1 MPSSLHI
8 VAASTRPRFRKLAL
22 CVTEDWFVLSHFKP
36 LIRALKVV
44 ADEVV
49 VITRD
54 QGRANE
60 IAAEGVRVVPFDY
73 ERQSTHPVRVPMT
86 ALRLRQVLARE
97 KPDVVHLVALK
108 PIVLGALALMTLK
121 TPRVGIHVT
130 GLGLIAAAQSKRKS
144 AMLSA
149 ARVVVRRM
157 MADPSAHLFVE
168 NEDDLGLLLGG
179 ADVPAERITVLGG
192 AGVDPAHFSPIPLPP
207 GPPALGYVGRL
218 IASKGVDV
226 LIEAMRRLR
235 KAGHD
240 TPLHL
245 HGMIDADNPEAISE
259 ATIRGWEREGLATW
273 HGHTKDVRDV
283 WRHAAI
289 AVVPSRGGE
298 GLPRSLLEAAACGRP
313 VVVTDVPGCRRFAR
327 DGVEG
332 RVVPPGD
339 AQALAEAI
347 EALLLSH
354 DLRADMGARAAA
366 RVLEG
371 YTEAAVER
379 DVIRAYLG
387 EPRRAADI
395 R

>member
-1 MPSSLHI
+1 MSFDWDERALMTE
-8 VAASTRPRFRKLAL
+8 VAHSAPRIRRLAL

-54 QGRANE
+54 SGRAHE
-60 IAAEGVRVVPFDY
+60 IAAMGVRLVPFDF

-86 ALRLRQVLARE
+86 ALRLRQVLAEE
-97 KPDVVHLVALK
+97 KPDAVHLVALK
-108 PIVLGALALMTLK
+108 PIVLGALAFATLR

-130 GLGLIAAAQSKRKS
+130 GLGLIAAAQSKRKT
-144 AMLSA
+144 AMLTT
-149 ARVVVRRM
+149 ARAVIRRM
-157 MADPSAHLFVE
+157 MSSPTAHLFVE
-168 NEDDLGLLLGG
+168 NEDDLGLLV
-179 ADVPAERITVLGG
+179 DETTTQSSRVTVLGG
-192 AGVDPAHFSPIPLPP
+192 AGVDPEYFAPMPLPP
-207 GPPALGYVGRL
+207 GQPALGYVGRL

-226 LIEAMRRLR
+226 LIDAMRILR
-235 KAGHD
+235 KAGH
-240 TPLHL
+240 TMPLHL
-245 HGMIDADNPEAISE
+245 YGMIDSDNPEAISE
-259 ATIRGWEREGLATW
+259 ASIRAWERDRLAIW
-273 HGHTKDVRDV
+273 HGHTSDVREV
-283 WRHAAI
+283 WRTAAI

-339 AQALAEAI
+339 GQALAEAI
-347 EALLLSH
+347 EALIRSR
-354 DLRADMGARAAA
+354 DLCADMGARAAA

-379 DVIRAYLG
+379 DVIRAYLPG
-387 EPRRAADI
+387 T
-395 R
+395 